1 MTTTGLIL
9 FGHGARDA
17 RWAEPFHRLAD
28 KVARARPDVPLR
40 LAFLDF
46 MQPDLET
53 AAEALVAAGCEALRI
68 VPVFFGQGGHLR
80 EDVPRVVA
88 AVRAR
93 HPGVAVEVLDAIGE
107 NDAVLGA
114 IARVAVD
121 ALPA

>member
-1 MTTTGLIL
+1 MITL
-9 FGHGARDA
+9 
-17 RWAEPFHRLAD
+17 
-28 KVARARPDVPLR
+28 RARPDVPLR

-114 IARVAVD
+114 IAAARVPWQAVGHETM
-121 ALPA
+121 AAPATPPRS

>member
-1 MTTTGLIL
+1 MPTTGLIL
-9 FGHGARDA
+9 FAHGARDA
-17 RWAEPFHRLAD
+17 RWAAPFHRLAE
-28 KVARARPDVPLR
+28 KVAAARPDVPVR

-53 AAEALVAAGCEALRI
+53 AAEALVASGCEALRI

-93 HPGVAVEVLDAIGE
+93 HPSVAVQVLEAIGE
-107 NDAVLGA
+107 NDAVLA
-114 IARVAVD
+114 QIALVAVD